1 MSNVGQSNIFSDA
14 SEYNTLAFVIARA
27 TEKMQTVSI
36 VQVKAVNTG
45 ALTVDV
51 QVLANI
57 VTGSNQSIPHAVMS
71 GRPYFRNQGGGNAI
85 ILDPVVGDI
94 GVMVFAS
101 RDSSAVI
108 AAKGLANPGSQR
120 RFSWSDGV
128 YFGGI
133 LNAAPTQY
141 MQFLAS
147 DGGVTVHSPGDIT
160 LDSPLTN
167 IDGDTTVDGTSTL
180 TGPVGAPGGITTTTI
195 AGASAVFTGSVTASS
210 FIGGGGGG
218 GTVTSVATGTGLTG
232 GPITSSG
239 TISLANTAVTSGSY
253 TLADI
258 TVDAQGRITAA
269 ASGSAGTGTVT
280 SVGISTPG
288 AGVVVGGGPITT
300 TGTLT
305 VDLSSAAYAA
315 LALATTALQSISIAT
330 GTGLTGG
337 PLTASGSTVAL
348 ANTAV
353 TPGSYTYASIT
364 VDAQGRLTAAS
375 NGSAP
380 GTGTVTS
387 VGLSD
392 GSTAPIFNITG
403 SPVTTAGT
411 LTATLKTQAANA
423 VLVGPT
429 TGAAAQPTFRA
440 LTAADIP
447 NNPGGGS
454 SISTITQAGGATQTY
469 NVPATANFVRV
480 YLIAGGGGGGGGGK
494 QTTTSGGGGGGAG
507 GGVSIMDFTAA
518 ELGSSVTVTFSNVA
532 TGGNGGAGTSINSSS
547 GGAGT
552 NGSNVKF
559 GNFLSAYG
567 GTAAGGGGSTGG
579 GAGSNTGGVGA
590 GNAGLGGAGGAGGAA
605 SAGGAGASPVITAFG
620 TTCYVPLGGGGG
632 GGATASVAQ
641 NGGLGGQATI
651 GTDFY
656 QVAGGTAGVANTS
669 GGGNGNALGMTG
681 ASGAGGGGSGIGST
695 SGFPGGAGTNYGAGG
710 GGGGS
715 CESTGA
721 ISGAGGQGGPA
732 VCIVVAW

>member
-36 VQVKAVNTG
+36 VQVKAINTG

-57 VTGSNQSIPHAVMS
+57 VTGSNQSIPHAVIS

-108 AAKGLANPGSQR
+108 EAKGLANPGSQR

-167 IDGDTTVDGTSTL
+167 ITGDLVVDGDSTL

-239 TISLANTAVTSGSY
+239 TISLANTAVTPGSY

-269 ASGSAGTGTVT
+269 ANGSGGGTGTVT

-300 TGTLT
+300 NGTLT

-315 LALATTALQSISIAT
+315 LALAATALHSNSIAT

-337 PLTASGSTVAL
+337 LPLTASGSDCGACQYRRDPRKLIPT
-348 ANTAV
+348 
-353 TPGSYTYASIT
+353 
-364 VDAQGRLTAAS
+364 RL
-375 NGSAP
+375 
-380 GTGTVTS
+380 
-387 VGLSD
+387 
-392 GSTAPIFNITG
+392 
-403 SPVTTAGT
+403 
-411 LTATLKTQAANA
+411 
-423 VLVGPT
+423 
-429 TGAAAQPTFRA
+429 
-440 LTAADIP
+440 
-447 NNPGGGS
+447 
-454 SISTITQAGGATQTY
+454 
-469 NVPATANFVRV
+469 
-480 YLIAGGGGGGGGGK
+480 
-494 QTTTSGGGGGGAG
+494 
-507 GGVSIMDFTAA
+507 
-518 ELGSSVTVTFSNVA
+518 
-532 TGGNGGAGTSINSSS
+532 
-547 GGAGT
+547 
-552 NGSNVKF
+552 
-559 GNFLSAYG
+559 
-567 GTAAGGGGSTGG
+567 
-579 GAGSNTGGVGA
+579 
-590 GNAGLGGAGGAGGAA
+590 
-605 SAGGAGASPVITAFG
+605 
-620 TTCYVPLGGGGG
+620 
-632 GGATASVAQ
+632 
-641 NGGLGGQATI
+641 
-651 GTDFY
+651 
-656 QVAGGTAGVANTS
+656 
-669 GGGNGNALGMTG
+669 
-681 ASGAGGGGSGIGST
+681 
-695 SGFPGGAGTNYGAGG
+695 
-710 GGGGS
+710 
-715 CESTGA
+715 
-721 ISGAGGQGGPA
+721 
-732 VCIVVAW
+732 